1 MFGLALCICNG
12 IKGLLAKQ
20 SFIAKMI
27 THILICFVPHK
38 NVLFSLL
45 VVVWGGID
53 KLKAV
58 KLTTC

>member
-1 MFGLALCICNG
+1 
-12 IKGLLAKQ
+12 
-20 SFIAKMI
+20 MI